1 MNQIRIED
9 TRWDVPNPSE
19 VGKVVMDDGTEIVL
33 RRHGNPDGTRLV
45 LSHANGF
52 GTDAYFP
59 FWSLLTDRFD
69 VVLFDLRNHG
79 WNQVGSQTKH
89 SIPTFMRDLTR
100 ISLGIARHFGSK
112 KTIGVFHSLSA
123 QIAAIKACSS
133 SSSFDALVLFDPFI
147 CPAGCHP
154 EHRDRLKGTM
164 RAMVEAARRRR
175 ASFESLES
183 FSDRLK
189 NSPAFAQLLPGVAEL
204 LARVTLRPATDGQGY
219 VLRCPPKY
227 EAFVAEQGYRYA
239 SSVDIET
246 LSCPVKV
253 IGSDP
258 VSKHSYL
265 PTVAMDEILAL
276 NYDFIP
282 ETTHFLQLEEPEMCV
297 SAMMEF
303 IEENS

>member
-1 MNQIRIED
+1 MLE
-9 TRWDVPNPSE
+9 
-19 VGKVVMDDGTEIVL
+19 DGTEIVF
-33 RRHGNPDGTRLV
+33 RRHGNPNGTRLV

-52 GTDAYFP
+52 GTDAYYP
-59 FWSLLTDRFD
+59 FWRLLTDRFD
-69 VVLFDLRNHG
+69 VVLFDFRNHG
-79 WNQVGSQTKH
+79 WNEVGSQTKH

-100 ISLGIARHFGSK
+100 ISQGIARDFGSQ

-123 QIAAIKACSS
+123 QIAMIEACSGT
-133 SSSFDALVLFDPFI
+133 SSFDALVLFDPFV

-164 RAMVEAARRRR
+164 TAMVEAARRRR
-175 ASFESLES
+175 ASFETLES

-204 LARVTLRPATDGQGY
+204 LARVTLRPATEGEGY

-265 PTVAMDEILAL
+265 PTVAMNEILAL